1 MDVLFLNAGTN
12 NGHQNFDRA
21 FFIATEEL
29 KKRALRM
36 GANAIIGMRQD
47 IDIDSN
53 GFQYFY
59 MQMYGTAV
67 QLK

>member
-1 MDVLFLNAGTN
+1 
-12 NGHQNFDRA
+12 
-21 FFIATEEL
+21 
-29 KKRALRM
+29 M
-36 GANAIIGMRQD
+36 GANAIVGMRQD

-67 QLK
+67 KLK